1 MKYFWLNNWIYFL
14 PGAILRSEML
24 EWQRSAPHVLPMP
37 LVLRIPSGQAGLVS
51 GGATRLFEY
60 FTGILIHKLGLALL
74 AFASRPASQGC
85 HPYNFPTQKKIH
97 LLCILLTACIVA
109 FANEGKAMLP

>member
-14 PGAILRSEML
+14 PGAILRSKML

-85 HPYNFPTQKKIH
+85 HPYNFPTKKKNSFAMH
-97 LLCILLTACIVA
+97 SSYGFYHCIC
-109 FANEGKAMLP
+109 K